1 MSDSR
6 NFLERHGLNRVLNA
20 LGTSTITGAN
30 VAPPEV
36 RAAVE
41 EALSINVEIDELQRA
56 ASRAIARATGAE
68 AGCVTSSCSSGLAIT
83 VAASMTG
90 ADLAK
95 ILQLPDTE
103 GMPNEVILQQAH
115 DVNFGGQI
123 SQMLRLA
130 GAKPVFIGTAN
141 HCDNFHLRGAMNS
154 QTAAILYVA
163 SGVVNPMGDFLTVEQ
178 IVRRAAVSQVPV
190 IVDAAAEPDVRPYLA
205 VGADL
210 VVTSAHKLMG
220 APTSGMICGRKDLVR
235 ACYLQNWGIGRAMK
249 VGKEG
254 IAGCIAA
261 IERWYARDEAA
272 ETARYARLT
281 AILAERLDAHAAT
294 KPSAVIVKIPDSIDF
309 SARQLANRLREGDPP
324 VWVREAI
331 DHGESRQL
339 ILSLVALNEA
349 DAAAIGDAI
358 AALFE
363 NPRPPAEDVPYHDL
377 YWSEERLLRWP
388 D

>member
-1 MSDSR
+1 
-6 NFLERHGLNRVLNA
+6 
-20 LGTSTITGAN
+20 
-30 VAPPEV
+30 
-36 RAAVE
+36 
-41 EALSINVEIDELQRA
+41 
-56 ASRAIARATGAE
+56 
-68 AGCVTSSCSSGLAIT
+68 
-83 VAASMTG
+83 MTG

-95 ILQLPDTE
+95 ILQLPDAA

-130 GAKPVFIGTAN
+130 GAEPVFIGTAN
-141 HCDNFHLRGAMNS
+141 HCDVFHLRGAMNS

-163 SGVVNPMGDFLTVEQ
+163 TGVVNPVGDFLTVEQ
-178 IVRRAAVSQVPV
+178 IARTAAASKIPV

-205 VGADL
+205 AGADL
-210 VVTSAHKLMG
+210 VITSAHKLMG
-220 APTSGMICGRKDLVR
+220 APTSGMLCGRKDLIR

-254 IAGCIAA
+254 IAGCMAA
-261 IERWYARDEAA
+261 VELWYSRDESA

-281 AILAERLDAHAAT
+281 AILAERLDAHPAA
-294 KPSAVIVKIPDSIDF
+294 KPSAVIVNIPRGLNL

-331 DHGESRQL
+331 DQGETRKL
-339 ILSLVALNEA
+339 IVSLVALNDA
-349 DAAAIGDAI
+349 DAGAIGNAI
-358 AALFE
+358 ATLFD
-363 NPRPPAEDVPYHDL
+363 NPQPPVEDVPYHDL